1 MRTTRTPKRF
11 DIVDFMPLILAA
23 TAIIVIVSV
32 TALLIP
38 EKVKSIADSELKAL
52 PFEKGTVYKT
62 LGNGIVYIDSEK
74 GNLYY
79 LDDRNEVM
87 WGYSGTDADM
97 KLYTCDTRVGIA
109 EGKKLQVIN
118 KDGQHVFSKEFDR
131 NIFDVAMGDK
141 LIAVSL
147 SRSDDTIILN
157 STGEEIDRITS
168 NSNCTNIRFGV
179 YSGGSVWV
187 ITVENSGY
195 SPEFRL
201 STYKYDTGKTQTVT
215 FEDDSQMMYDAAFD
229 DKLCYIFGTERIM
242 VRDCDYTG
250 TVNYDYNVNGYD
262 VTSIGML
269 DKKMHILLLNNGYL
283 KAINGRK
290 VSDMQCSEKILYA
303 YVSEKHYYAF
313 SKYFMYRFDP
323 DSGKNAKYRF
333 PVRIDGFEQGKDFAV
348 IESCGTLYRYGIPA

>member
-1 MRTTRTPKRF
+1 MRTLRTRKRF
-11 DIVDFMPLILAA
+11 DIIDYIPFISAA
-23 TAIIVIVSV
+23 VAIIVILS
-32 TALLIP
+32 LIMLFVP
-38 EKVKSIADSELKAL
+38 DKVKSIADNELKAL
-52 PFEKGTVYKT
+52 PIEKDYIYKVF
-62 LGNGIVYIDSEK
+62 GNGIAYIDPES

-79 LDDRNEVM
+79 LDDRNEIM
-87 WGYSGTDADM
+87 WGYSGADGNM
-97 KLYTCDTRVGIA
+97 KLYTCDTRIGIA
-109 EGKKLQVIN
+109 EGKKLQVIS

-147 SRSDDTIILN
+147 SHSDDTIILN

-195 SPEFRL
+195 SPEYRL

-229 DKLCYIFGTERIM
+229 EKLCYIFGTERIM

-262 VTSIGML
+262 VISKGMS
-269 DKKMHILLLNNGYL
+269 DKTMHILLLNNGYL
-283 KAINGRK
+283 KAISGRK
-290 VSDMQCSEKILYA
+290 VNNLQCPEKVMYA

-313 SKYFMYRFDP
+313 SNFFMYCFEP
-323 DSGKNAKYRF
+323 KSGKQIKYRF
-333 PVRIDGFEQGKDFAV
+333 PMKIDGFTAGNGFAV
-348 IESCGTLYRYGIPA
+348 IESDGFLYRYNIPA